1 MSIFLSLYLPSNLF
15 VESGKK
21 SENFLLQ
28 GLDIRCLMG
37 LFLINEKAFFVGMK
51 MGMLFFKSKANTIWP
66 FSTSTSFLRPKWPQ
80 NRVKTNQ
87 ESCVQWINN
96 VVEYYI
102 ASLYIQVH
110 SKNVLHTCWP
120 IYLLSIWSRSNNSH

>member
-1 MSIFLSLYLPSNLF
+1 MSIFFSLYLVTCLLNLANNLKTL
-15 VESGKK
+15 S
-21 SENFLLQ
+21 LQ
-28 GLDIRCLMG
+28 GLDIRCLLMG

-96 VVEYYI
+96 VVEDYI
-102 ASLYIQVH
+102 SSLYIQVH

-120 IYLLSIWSRSNNSH
+120 IYLRSRNSNSH